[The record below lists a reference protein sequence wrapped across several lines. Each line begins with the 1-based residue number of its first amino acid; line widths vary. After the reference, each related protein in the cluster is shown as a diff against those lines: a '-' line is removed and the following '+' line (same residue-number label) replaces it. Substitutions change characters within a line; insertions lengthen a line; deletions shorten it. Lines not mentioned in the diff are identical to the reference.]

1 MASVRDARGARKESA
16 IGEPSQELNSQPCD
30 PLSEG
35 EMRAESH
42 RTSHPHDPS
51 SEEGERG
58 GGDNTSHPRDP
69 SCEVG
74 ERGAGDN
81 TSHTSDP
88 SSEEG
93 ERGGGTNTSHTRD
106 PSCAV
111 GVRGGNNST
120 SHTHDPS
127 CEVGERGVDIPAAAG
142 DRRAQCSAVTNGIIA
157 TQATPARAH
166 GDVFSGFLQRRSRP
180 RIPRWPVSP
189 GYNYEYRAR
198 SKRVRKLRHGAPS
211 LPAREDGQ
219 RKPWRER

>member
-1 MASVRDARGARKESA
+1 
-16 IGEPSQELNSQPCD
+16 
-30 PLSEG
+30 
-35 EMRAESH
+35 MRAESH

-58 GGDNTSHPRDP
+58 GGDNTSHTRDP
-69 SCEVG
+69 SC
-74 ERGAGDN
+74 
-81 TSHTSDP
+81 
-88 SSEEG
+88 EEG
-93 ERGGGTNTSHTRD
+93 ERGGGDNTSRTHD
-106 PSCAV
+106 PSSEE

-189 GYNYEYRAR
+189 GYN
-198 SKRVRKLRHGAPS
+198 
-211 LPAREDGQ
+211 
-219 RKPWRER
+219 